1 MTAPRLPRALH
12 FLAGRRGRRP
22 GGDWSAIWPDVAI
35 GAPSEPGSSRAG
47 TPGCPCGCWEN
58 LKVIDRA

>member
-35 GAPSEPGSSRAG
+35 GAPVGAQLVPSGDAGLPVWLLGEPQG
-47 TPGCPCGCWEN
+47 N
-58 LKVIDRA
+58 